1 MRLPAVN
8 LLRPA
13 ALLPLALAVLPLA
26 LLGSTAQAKTT
37 DRNAPMD
44 VAADRTDATISDNGD
59 AILTGNV
66 KITQGTLDVEA
77 DRAVIHRAGGDI
89 SEVTLTGNPATLKQ
103 VNDDGEAMNAHA
115 AQIVYTL
122 TSDLVVL
129 TGGVVVE
136 QPRGTLRGETIK
148 YDLKTGHL
156 DGGGDGKRVQMRIMP
171 KTTSAGTVAPKA
183 AAPAPASPAPV
194 APTAAPKPKTPG

>member
-1 MRLPAVN
+1 
-8 LLRPA
+8 
-13 ALLPLALAVLPLA
+13 
-26 LLGSTAQAKTT
+26 
-37 DRNAPMD
+37 
-44 VAADRTDATISDNGD
+44 
-59 AILTGNV
+59 
-66 KITQGTLDVEA
+66 
-77 DRAVIHRAGGDI
+77 VIHRAGGDI

-103 VNDDGEAMNAHA
+103 VNDNGEAMNARA

-122 TSDLVVL
+122 SSDLVVL

-171 KTTSAGTVAPKA
+171 KTTSPK
-183 AAPAPASPAPV
+183 
-194 APTAAPKPKTPG
+194 TAAPGAAAATPAAPTTTAPTPAAPKSKTPG

>member
-8 LLRPA
+8 LLRLA
-13 ALLPLALAVLPLA
+13 ALLPLAVLTLGA
-26 LLGSTAQAKTT
+26 LPPAALAKTT

-44 VAADRTDATISDNGD
+44 VEADRTDATISDSGD

-66 KITQGTLDVEA
+66 KITQGTLDVQA

-103 VNDDGEAMNAHA
+103 VNDNGEAMNARA

-122 TSDLVVL
+122 SSDLVVL
-129 TGGVVVE
+129 TGSVVVE

-171 KTTSAGTVAPKA
+171 KTTAPK
-183 AAPAPASPAPV
+183 
-194 APTAAPKPKTPG
+194 TAAPGTAAPTPAAPTKTAPKSKTPG